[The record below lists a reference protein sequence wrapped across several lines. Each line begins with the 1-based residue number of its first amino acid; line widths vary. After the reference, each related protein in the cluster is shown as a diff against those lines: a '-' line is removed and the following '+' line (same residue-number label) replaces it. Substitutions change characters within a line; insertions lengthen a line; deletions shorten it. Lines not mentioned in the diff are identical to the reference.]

1 MYGELYMLACALA
14 PNIVL
19 TNSARKPVRTARV
32 AIKANTA
39 SEIPMSDIQVM
50 DDIPPS
56 DLLDRR

>member
-1 MYGELYMLACALA
+1 MLACALA
-14 PNIVL
+14 PNMVL

-39 SEIPMSDIQVM
+39 SEIPMSDIQVI